1 MKKIIYFL
9 IIYFLILNQIALAQG
24 NDAIFT
30 SWEDIL
36 KFFDNLANIIGQF
49 FWTAAVIS
57 AIWSGFLFLTAQGNE
72 EKVGK
77 AKKMFQYT
85 VIAIII
91 GLLAFG
97 LPSLI
102 KNILVTVK
110 GG

>member
-1 MKKIIYFL
+1 MKKIIYF
-9 IIYFLILNQIALAQG
+9 ITIYLLLNSIVSAA
-24 NDAIFT
+24 NDDVIFS

-36 KFFDNLANIIGQF
+36 NFFNNLATIIAQF
-49 FWTAAVIS
+49 FWTAAIIA

-77 AKKMFQYT
+77 AKKMLQYT
-85 VIAIII
+85 IIAIVI

-102 KNILVTVK
+102 KNILVTVR
-110 GG
+110 G